1 MKRVAL
7 PLARFSFPEKLDL
20 LETLWAELS
29 RDEQKLESPAWHKSV
44 LEDREAALAAGKVRV
59 SDWEKAKARIRKKV
73 S

>member
-7 PLARFSFPEKLDL
+7 PLAQFSFPEKLDL

-29 RDEQKLESPAWHKSV
+29 RDEQKLESPAWHKAV
-44 LEDREAALAAGKVRV
+44 LEDREAALAAGKARV
-59 SDWEKAKARIRKKV
+59 SDWEKAKARIRKNV